1 MINKEKVDKPEKAY
15 LLYSFIRIMRYVL
28 TYL

>member
-15 LLYSFIRIMRYVL
+15 LLYSFIRIMRYISAY
-28 TYL
+28 T